1 MQKRSIQALS
11 ILLAVLL
18 VTIIVTGI
26 TSGDLNKNVNF
37 ISKPS
42 LLLKNNNL
50 TLHKI
55 SSSID
60 SSITGP
66 ISGIIIDPIPNITIK
81 KGNLLKVGNISLYKL
96 VGIYQP
102 FSSGS
107 NQGGSLYGKPLSG
120 QLDSSSNNQ
129 ENEGTLSV
137 TSTPS
142 GAEIFVDGTDMDGK
156 TPSDIT
162 GPPGTYTISL
172 SLNGYKTVEKTG
184 TITSGEITSLH
195 FTLESVGGEKSGTE
209 KSGGSSDETG
219 TLTITS
225 TPDGASIFADG
236 SDMEATTPSEFDADP
251 GSYVIRVSLDG
262 YKTAEKQVTITS
274 GEIATANFYLELAGE
289 GQEGIDENTGESGG
303 IGTLSVKSTPDG
315 ASIFADG
322 SNLDATTPSEFDAD
336 PGSYVISVSL
346 EGYKTAEKQVT
357 VTSGEIATA
366 NFYLEPAGEGQ
377 EGIDEN
383 TGESGGIGTLS
394 VKSTPD
400 GASIFA
406 DGSDMEAT
414 TPSEFDADPGSY
426 VISVSLEGYKTAEKQ
441 VTVTSGE
448 IATANFYLEPA
459 EEGQEGIDENTGESG
474 GIGTLS
480 VKSTPSGASIFADG
494 SNLDAKTPS
503 EFDAD
508 PGSYM
513 ISVSLDGYKTA
524 EKQAAVTAGEV
535 TSVSFNL
542 EPTGESSTES
552 GTGSISFSSTPYGA
566 TVFLDG
572 EEIPNKVTPFTK
584 SNIPR
589 GIHKAFGE
597 LDGIKTGSIQI
608 QVEEGFTSEVSFLFK
623 PGGTSQF
630 GYSGYSNY
638 GSGTYH
644 SGDNS
649 PFGYSESEDY
659 SAGSFSSGSSGFGS
673 GSYLTLQ
680 SLPSGADVFIN
691 NQHIGKTPVSQ
702 EELSP
707 GTYSIRFEKEGY
719 QDTEFTVTVSGSS
732 MKTVTRSMSPL

>member
-26 TSGDLNKNVNF
+26 TSGDLNKNVNL

-66 ISGIIIDPIPNITIK
+66 ISGKIIDPIPNITIK

-102 FSSGS
+102 FTSGS

-120 QLDSSSNNQ
+120 QLDTSSNNQ
-129 ENEGTLSV
+129 ENEGTISV

-195 FTLESVGGEKSGTE
+195 FTLESVGEEKPGTE

-236 SDMEATTPSEFDADP
+236 S
-251 GSYVIRVSLDG
+251 
-262 YKTAEKQVTITS
+262 
-274 GEIATANFYLELAGE
+274 
-289 GQEGIDENTGESGG
+289 
-303 IGTLSVKSTPDG
+303 
-315 ASIFADG
+315 
-322 SNLDATTPSEFDAD
+322 NLDAKTPSEFDAD

-366 NFYLEPAGEGQ
+366 NFYLELAGEGQ
-377 EGIDEN
+377 
-383 TGESGGIGTLS
+383 
-394 VKSTPD
+394 
-400 GASIFA
+400 A
-406 DGSDMEAT
+406 
-414 TPSEFDADPGSY
+414 
-426 VISVSLEGYKTAEKQ
+426 
-441 VTVTSGE
+441 
-448 IATANFYLEPA
+448 
-459 EEGQEGIDENTGESG
+459 GIDENTGESG

-508 PGSYM
+508 PGSYVIRVSLDGYKTAEKQVTVTSGEIATANFYLELAGEGQAGIDENTGESGGIGTLSVKSTPSGASIFADGSNLDAKTPSEFDADPGSYV

-542 EPTGESSTES
+542 EPTGEGSTES
-552 GTGSISFSSTPYGA
+552 RTGSISFSSTPDGA

-649 PFGYSESEDY
+649 PFGYSESDDY
-659 SAGSFSSGSSGFGS
+659 SAGSFSSGGSGFGS